1 MGAIDEA
8 RSRQFSLELQS
19 GERLFVLSM
28 PCEGRTHL
36 LRVLS
41 PAERQ
46 VVTLVLSGC
55 TNAEISRRRRVSVH
69 TVANQLKSVFK
80 KLECSGRNELL
91 AVLSGADLTGASPEQ
106 DAGSS

>member
-1 MGAIDEA
+1 MGAADEA
-8 RSRQFSLELQS
+8 RTRQFSLELQS

-28 PCEGRTHL
+28 PCEGRAHL

-46 VVTLVLSGC
+46 VLTLVLSGC
-55 TNAEISRRRRVSVH
+55 TNAEISCQRGVSVH

-80 KLECSGRNELL
+80 KLGCSGRVELV
-91 AVLSGADLTGASPEQ
+91 AMLSGADLAETEEL
-106 DAGSS
+106 DAGSP